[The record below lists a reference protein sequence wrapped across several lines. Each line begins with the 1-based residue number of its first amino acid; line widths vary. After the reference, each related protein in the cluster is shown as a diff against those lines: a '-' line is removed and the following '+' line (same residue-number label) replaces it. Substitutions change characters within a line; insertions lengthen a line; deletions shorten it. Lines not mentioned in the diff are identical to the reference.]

1 MAKATQVVEILT
13 HGIYVH
19 LLVVFLLIN
28 EQQCTCMI
36 EFFFFFICLVDFLLL
51 IKCFGFFII

>member
-13 HGIYVH
+13 HGTCIYVH

-28 EQQCTCMI
+28 EQQCT
-36 EFFFFFICLVDFLLL
+36 
-51 IKCFGFFII
+51 

>member
-1 MAKATQVVEILT
+1 MAKATQVVQILT

-28 EQQCTCMI
+28 EQQCT
-36 EFFFFFICLVDFLLL
+36 
-51 IKCFGFFII
+51 